1 MVRTTRAAVV
11 FCLAVFLTPALAFG
25 QAARLGPTF
34 SLGGT
39 TSPVDAPDVAH
50 DPVHNQY
57 LQVAG
62 KVFIEAHLVN
72 SSGALVTGFRV
83 NTTGE
88 YAQTPRVAFSPDIA
102 GGGGYLVTWHSTLGP
117 FTRVRGRIFRYDG
130 LALTGDFDIATSA
143 VSGGSSSNW
152 TMGAAL
158 AYATGSREFLVA
170 WMGNYTTTNDVFYQR
185 VSPAGALIGGNTLVS
200 PGTPDWDRDP
210 SVAYNPNTDEFL
222 VAFASYTEAGR
233 YGYIGTRRVKA
244 GNGGMAAQINYGAA
258 VSTYVPSVSFNNGT
272 GQFLLAWYNRSAGGA
287 AVYGANLDAAG
298 NLVGGIRVLS
308 PFYAAYDALDV
319 DYNPASGQSLL
330 VTHGGGSATWEDAA
344 VTILANGT
352 PYDNGFI
359 LTNTTDVRPLRGNPA
374 NSDGNFNPRVA
385 ASTNEKKWLMVTSSV
400 FAATH
405 AQFAGSGATGGPVV
419 TTPVSRPLMALDV
432 PTANATVQTSFAIN
446 GWALD
451 AGSPSGTGVDAVH
464 VWAFPTSGASPIFLG
479 AASLGV
485 ARPDVGAYIGDG
497 RFSPSGFGLSATLS
511 PGVYDIRAYAFSTLA
526 GGFNNSAATRITVTQ
541 PTSLPRMYVDSPAQH
556 QTITQNIGISGWAID
571 QASASGVGIEAIHAW
586 AYPTAGGAPI
596 FVGASGVGYMRQDI
610 ANYFGAARFG
620 PSGFYVTGTLPPGDY
635 NLVVFAFSSLT
646 RTFNQAMTVHV
657 RVV

>member
-1 MVRTTRAAVV
+1 MVRTTRAGVV
-11 FCLAVFLTPALAFG
+11 FCLAAFLTPAVAFG

-72 SSGALVTGFRV
+72 SAGALVTGFRV

-143 VSGGSSSNW
+143 ASGGSSSNW

-170 WMGNYTTTNDVFYQR
+170 WMGNYTTSNDVFYQR
-185 VSPAGALIGGNTLVS
+185 VSPGGALLGGNTLVS

-210 SVAYNPNTDEFL
+210 SVAYNPNNDEFL

-233 YGYIGTRRVKA
+233 YGYVATRRVKA
-244 GNGGMAAQINYGAA
+244 GNGGMAPQLNYGAA
-258 VSTYVPSVSFNNGT
+258 VSTYVPSISFNSAS
-272 GQFLLAWYNRSAGGA
+272 GQYLLAWYNRSAGSA
-287 AVYGANLDAAG
+287 AIYGANLDAS
-298 NLVGGIRVLS
+298 GGVIGDIRVLS
-308 PFYAAYDALDV
+308 PFYAAYDALDI

-330 VTHGGGSATWEDAA
+330 VTHGGGAATWEDAG

-405 AQFAGSGATGGPVV
+405 AQFAGSGATGGPVI
-419 TTPVSRPLMALDV
+419 TTPVSRPLMSLDV
-432 PTANATVQTSFAIN
+432 PTANATVQASFAIS

-485 ARPDVGAYIGDG
+485 GRPDVGAYIGDG

-511 PGVYDIRAYAFSTLA
+511 PGVYDVRAYAFSTVA

-541 PTSLPRMYVDSPAQH
+541 PSSLPRMAVDTPAQN
-556 QTITQNIGISGWAID
+556 QTISQNIGIAGWAID
-571 QASASGVGIEAIHAW
+571 MAAAGGAGVEVVHAW
-586 AYPTAGGAPI
+586 AYPTNGGAPI
-596 FVGASGVGYMRQDI
+596 FIGASGVGYARPDVG
-610 ANYFGAARFG
+610 AYFGARFG
-620 PSGFYVTGTLPPGDY
+620 SAGYYVTGTLPPGEY
-635 NLVVFAFSSLT
+635 NLVVFAFSSVT
-646 RTFNQAMTVHV
+646 RTFNQALAVRV